1 MDTAT
6 STYHDQENLSLDAFL
21 SDDGDRGHGVPLAG
35 GPRLPA
41 WLRSG
46 APTWIWAG
54 LLVAAVGFVLITI
67 AWGDVAGESLV
78 YRQLPY
84 LVSAG
89 LSGLGLVLVGLTL
102 INIGARQRDAI
113 DRDRQVAQLVAILR
127 ELKAILEEDRLR

>member
-6 STYHDQENLSLDAFL
+6 SADRSDEFSLAAL
-21 SDDGDRGHGVPLAG
+21 QPNDGDAAPHSPGEAR
-35 GPRLPA
+35 PRWPA
-41 WLRSG
+41 WLRLG

-54 LLVAAVGFVLITI
+54 VAVAAAGFILIAI

-89 LSGLGLVLVGLTL
+89 LSGIGLVLVGLTI
-102 INIGARQRDAI
+102 INVGTRQRDAI
-113 DRDRQVAQLVAILR
+113 DRDRQIGQVA
-127 ELKAILEEDRLR
+127 AILEELRAILDEEWRR